1 MNETEM
7 LESLNAQVVSQYG
20 FTRGQLS
27 EVFDRV
33 CDPNDWRGPIGV
45 WCMGEEVLVVVEA
58 IEFFTATKPQVD
70 LNVDTMRYRITS
82 EGYRMG
88 PAGS

>member
-1 MNETEM
+1 M
-7 LESLNAQVVSQYG
+7 
-20 FTRGQLS
+20 
-27 EVFDRV
+27 
-33 CDPNDWRGPIGV
+33 I
-45 WCMGEEVLVVVEA
+45 VEA

-88 PAGS
+88 PAGP